1 MTIHDSRI
9 SRASA
14 SIATAPLREA
24 AHELE
29 AQVLARGGGDPFGR
43 GATRRL
49 DPLHRRV
56 HAHRRALRRRQDEGA
71 DLALARST
79 RFVVGRPR
87 TSSRRSPR
95 FTG

>member
-56 HAHRRALRRRQDEGA
+56 HAAEPFGGGKTRAQA
-71 DLALARST
+71 LALAGST